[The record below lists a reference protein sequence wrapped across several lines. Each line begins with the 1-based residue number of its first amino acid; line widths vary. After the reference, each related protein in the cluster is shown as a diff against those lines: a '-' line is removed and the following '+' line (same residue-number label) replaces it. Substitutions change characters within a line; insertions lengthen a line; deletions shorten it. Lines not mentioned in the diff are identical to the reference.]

1 MNESRRHSS
10 RSALTAC
17 ALATPPKV
25 QPPRSKRRLSR
36 AALVTLRRRSDH
48 DKTRVSPIN
57 KRRVISV
64 PEEAAASA
72 EVETSGLDRTG
83 DPLEVWTRERRLG
96 LRAPRS
102 AAPLSRGKLEP
113 PQCTPCSWE
122 GSCLFGC
129 HGIVWLAGR
138 TFPRR
143 RLDGPPTA
151 ELPHG
156 ADPGGPLPS
165 GPVPAPSLSSKGSTG
180 SSPAGIEAPASIA
193 VTLSWLSPTSHKL
206 LRTSSGTP
214 HDDAIPVDLALFLRR
229 LRAFVRRLSMIL
241 ARDPVRP
248 RASHCRVADE
258 PGGARPKPFAS
269 LSLRSALTTTP

>member
-1 MNESRRHSS
+1 LNESHGHSS

-36 AALVTLRRRSDH
+36 AALVTLRRRSEP

-96 LRAPRS
+96 LRASRS
-102 AAPLSRGKLEP
+102 ALPLARKAGA
-113 PQCTPCSWE
+113 TPMHPIFMGGAVSS
-122 GSCLFGC
+122 GGR
-129 HGIVWLAGR
+129 GIVWLAGR

-143 RLDGPPTA
+143 RLDGPPTT
-151 ELPHG
+151 ERPHR
-156 ADPGGPLPS
+156 ADPGGPPPS

-193 VTLSWLSPTSHKL
+193 GTLSWLSPTSHKL
-206 LRTSSGTP
+206 LRASSDTP
-214 HDDAIPVDLALFLRR
+214 HDDAIPVDLTLSLRR
-229 LRAFVRRLSMIL
+229 LRAFGRGLSMSL
-241 ARDPVRP
+241 ARAPGLP
-248 RASHCRVADE
+248 RGRTAVE
-258 PGGARPKPFAS
+258 
-269 LSLRSALTTTP
+269 